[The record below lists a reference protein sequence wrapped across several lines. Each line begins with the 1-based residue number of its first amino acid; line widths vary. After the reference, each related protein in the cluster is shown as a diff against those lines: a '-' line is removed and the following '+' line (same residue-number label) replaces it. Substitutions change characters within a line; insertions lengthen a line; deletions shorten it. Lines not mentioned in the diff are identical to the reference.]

1 MRRLILAGLIAVAG
15 LAACERRAADPMAQ
29 NRDVCA
35 DNDRESAERV
45 AACSAL
51 IDSGELDEAARAEA
65 QAHRGSAYREAGQVT
80 PALRDFEAVL
90 RVNEGNAEALAGRA
104 YILVASGQLDAA
116 EVFVGR
122 LSETGE
128 RAADAH
134 FLTGEIAQARGD
146 HASALASY
154 SAAIEADRDMAI
166 AYARRGRA
174 KQAMDMIDEALG
186 DFDAA
191 LNRDASLVDAR
202 AGRCWL
208 SLQQERDLTRAR
220 SDAETAV
227 AAAPNNVEAQLCRG
241 ILQLRGEEWTQ
252 AKSSFE
258 AALEVEPG
266 NPVGLF
272 GRGVARRRSGDS
284 DGREDMNQARDF
296 DRHIGERFDDWG
308 VRTF

>member
-1 MRRLILAGLIAVAG
+1 MRRLILAGLLTAAA
-15 LAACERRAADPMAQ
+15 LAACERRAADPMTQ

-35 DNDRESAERV
+35 DEEGASAERI

-51 IDSGELDEAARAEA
+51 IESGDLDEAARAEA

-90 RVNEGNAEALAGRA
+90 RVDENNAEALAGRA

-116 EVFVGR
+116 DVFVGR

-146 HASALASY
+146 HASASASY
-154 SAAIEADRDMAI
+154 GAAIAADRGMAI

-174 KQAMDMIDEALG
+174 KQAMDDIDGALS
-186 DFDAA
+186 DLDAA

-208 SLQQERDLTRAR
+208 SLQQERDLSRAR
-220 SDAETAV
+220 TDAETAV

-252 AKSSFE
+252 ARTSFE

-296 DRHIGERFDDWG
+296 DGHIGERFDEWG

>member
-1 MRRLILAGLIAVAG
+1 MRRLILAGLITAAA
-15 LAACERRAADPMAQ
+15 LAACERRASDPMAQ

-35 DNDRESAERV
+35 DDEGASAERIS
-45 AACSAL
+45 ACSAM
-51 IDSGELDEAARAEA
+51 IESGDLDEAARTEA

-90 RVNEGNAEALAGRA
+90 RVDESNAEALAGRA

-116 EVFVGR
+116 DVFVGR

-154 SAAIEADRDMAI
+154 GAAIEADRGMAI

-174 KQAMDMIDEALG
+174 KQAMDDIDGALS

-208 SLQQERDLTRAR
+208 SLQQERDLGRAR
-220 SDAETAV
+220 TDAETAV
-227 AAAPNNVEAQLCRG
+227 AAAPTNVEAQLCRG

-252 AKSSFE
+252 ARASFE

-296 DRHIGERFDDWG
+296 DGHIGERFDEWG